1 MRSDAVR
8 REAHSKATHRLQIL
22 PKGKEKDINTMA
34 NNELL
39 NKIEA
44 LNEWEALMEEAR
56 AEAEAIRDSLK
67 QEMLE
72 RGTEELEVGQY
83 MVRYQTIVTNHFNSS
98 AFKKALPDVY
108 KSFIRQGTSKRFTIS
123 A

>member
-1 MRSDAVR
+1 
-8 REAHSKATHRLQIL
+8 
-22 PKGKEKDINTMA
+22 MA

-44 LNEWEALMEEAR
+44 LNEWEALMEEAK
-56 AEAEAIRDSLK
+56 AEAEALRDSIK

-72 RGTEELEVGQY
+72 RGTEELECGQY
-83 MVRYQTIVTNHFNSS
+83 IIRYQSIVSNRFDSS
-98 AFKKALPDVY
+98 AFKKLMPDVY
-108 KSFIRQGTSKRFTIS
+108 KSFIRQSTSKRFSI

>member
-1 MRSDAVR
+1 
-8 REAHSKATHRLQIL
+8 
-22 PKGKEKDINTMA
+22 MA

-44 LNEWEALMEEAR
+44 LNEWEALMEEAK
-56 AEAEAIRDSLK
+56 EMVDSIRDELK
-67 QEMLE
+67 AEMLD
-72 RGTEELEVGQY
+72 RDTEELECGQY
-83 MVRYQTIVTNHFNSS
+83 ILRYQTIVTNHFNSS

-108 KSFIRQGTSKRFTIS
+108 KSFIRQGTSKRFTIT

>member
-1 MRSDAVR
+1 
-8 REAHSKATHRLQIL
+8 
-22 PKGKEKDINTMA
+22 MA

-56 AEAEAIRDSLK
+56 AEAEAIRDSIK
-67 QEMLE
+67 QEMME
-72 RGTEELEVGQY
+72 RDTEELECGQY
-83 MVRYQTIVTNHFNSS
+83 IIRYASVLSNRFDTT
-98 AFKKALPDVY
+98 AFKKTYGDLY
-108 KSFIRQGTSKRFTIS
+108 KAFTKQTASKRFSI